1 MVRKSHVVYYPSPF
15 SQGFFLLCF
24 FVFSQHGPFSAS
36 CILLLIYRGVYIE
49 IKFFFITLSFM
60 CYKHQ
65 VWILNHTPH
74 DYNTQD
80 IPPPPPPPSSLGRR
94 GRNFQKG
101 LCWRRGQNYLF
112 WWREGYIV
120 GRGNFE
126 VKIKTA

>member
-36 CILLLIYRGVYIE
+36 CILLLIYRRVYIE

-80 IPPPPPPPSSLGRR
+80 IPPSPPPLAWGGGVEISRKVFAGGGVRIIYFDGGRVILLG
-94 GRNFQKG
+94 GVILK
-101 LCWRRGQNYLF
+101 
-112 WWREGYIV
+112 
-120 GRGNFE
+120 
-126 VKIKTA
+126 